1 MRIASFSRM
10 GAAAMVALSAVLLL
24 WQHFGMNRV
33 LRIDGHGEFQV
44 AVSDDR
50 SNGGQSVATLKRD
63 DGAFVLDC
71 QLSDSYEWP
80 FCELG
85 ITLAAQPEAGLD
97 LSHFDSVVLRADYR
111 APGSRKLRLFLRNF
125 DPAYADTAKPDS
137 WKINEINFRPEPGG
151 QLLDIPLRNFNVA
164 SWWLANQDIPPEHA
178 AVDLR
183 HVPLIQLS
191 TSGLKEPGQH
201 TLRIDYLEFHGKWL
215 SREQLALVLLALWV
229 GASFITLL
237 FDLRAMRARLSRSR
251 RREEELRTLSRALKL
266 ENRVIGEMAKRDPMT
281 GVRNRAGIRD
291 ELFREAELARQSG
304 HPLAVI
310 FADIDHFKSI
320 NDTHGHDVGDV
331 ILKQFARETGSQ
343 IRNGDYLVRW
353 GGEEFVI
360 ICPDTSLSSATLL
373 AEKIRSQLASR
384 AWHNGLK
391 VTCSFGVT
399 VMRDEPIADCLKR
412 ADEALYAAKRNGR
425 NRVETAA

>member
-1 MRIASFSRM
+1 MRIASFTRAGS
-10 GAAAMVALSAVLLL
+10 AALVVLCAVLLL

-33 LRIDGHGEFQV
+33 LRIDGNSGYSVE
-44 AVSDDR
+44 VSDDR
-50 SNGGQSVATLKRD
+50 SNGGQSVATLKRQG
-63 DGAFVLDC
+63 GAYLVDC

-85 ITLAAQPEAGLD
+85 ITLASEPEKGVD
-97 LSHFDSVVLRADYR
+97 LSRFDSISLHVDYR

-125 DPAYADTAKPDS
+125 DPAYADAGKQDS
-137 WKINEINFRPEPGG
+137 WKINEINFRPESGG
-151 QLLDIPLRNFNVA
+151 QLLEIPLRNFNVA
-164 SWWLANQDIPPEHA
+164 SWWLANQNIAPEHA

-183 HVPLIQLS
+183 QVPRIQLA
-191 TSGLKEPGQH
+191 TSGLKEPGLH
-201 TLRIDYLEFHGKWL
+201 TLRVDYLELHGKWL

-237 FDLRAMRARLSRSR
+237 FDLRAMRARLHRSR

-266 ENRVIGEMAKRDPMT
+266 ENRVIGEMAKRDPLT

-304 HPLAVI
+304 QPLAVI
-310 FADIDHFKSI
+310 FADIDHFKAI

-331 ILKQFARETGSQ
+331 ILNQFARETGSQ

-360 ICPDTSLSSATLL
+360 ICPDTSLSAASLL
-373 AEKIRSQLASR
+373 AEKIRGQLASHP
-384 AWHNGLK
+384 WHK
-391 VTCSFGVT
+391 EIEVTCSFGVT